1 MATRLFLF
9 HSSAYRPWT
18 DRDAGSVRLLPK
30 GATVSRTAALFA
42 TTLLAAGLAGL
53 GQPAVAR
60 DTVLHL
66 SIQDVLNSADYAQH
80 VGQGVS
86 FAFGTGAAPAGAKLL
101 GTFVAN
107 RKTNSFNKTDERAC
121 AWAMVSALE
130 EMHARALKEGGNAV
144 VNLISYYKRVPF
156 VSATEY
162 ECHAGGV
169 VAGVAL
175 QGTVAQI
182 AH

>member
-1 MATRLFLF
+1 M
-9 HSSAYRPWT
+9 SRP
-18 DRDAGSVRLLPK
+18 A
-30 GATVSRTAALFA
+30 AALFA
-42 TTLLAAGLAGL
+42 ITLVAAGLAGL
-53 GQPAVAR
+53 AQPAVAR

-66 SIQDVLNSADYAQH
+66 SIQDVLNSGDYAEH
-80 VGQGVS
+80 VGKDVN
-86 FAFGTGAAPAGAKLL
+86 FVFGTGAAPAGAKLM

-121 AWAMVSALE
+121 AWAMVAALE
-130 EMHARALKEGGNAV
+130 ALHARALKEGGNAV
-144 VNLISYYKRVPF
+144 VNVISYYKKVSF

-162 ECHAGGV
+162 ECHAGGI

-182 AH
+182 AR